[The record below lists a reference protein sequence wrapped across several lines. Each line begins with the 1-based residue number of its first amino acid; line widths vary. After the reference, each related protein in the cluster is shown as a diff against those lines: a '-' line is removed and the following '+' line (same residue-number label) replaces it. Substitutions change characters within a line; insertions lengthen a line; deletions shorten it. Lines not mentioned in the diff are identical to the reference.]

1 MKYLKLYENF
11 NPKLEEDLEDIKWIL
26 VELNDN
32 PKLIKNELNGNLLV
46 YEIDSYDHS
55 NLNATYARIKDLGYE
70 LFTFVENSNKVD
82 LVIIN
87 SDYFEEAFEMDDIIS
102 SDNGPVLKVALK
114 WLTDKYNN
122 LTPTNDKNPFEGNER
137 VRYIDE
143 NRFIQ
148 VSCPINKDYGDVI
161 FINRDIWNFLMYLF
175 DLDRNELVA
184 VVRKWLKDSFKL
196 NHIDKLDLKSTTFEL
211 PLPIE

>member
-1 MKYLKLYENF
+1 MKYLKLFENF
-11 NPKLEEDLEDIKWIL
+11 NQDDLEDIKWIL

-46 YEIDSYDHS
+46 YEIDSYNHS
-55 NLNATYARIKDLGYE
+55 NLNATYARLKNIGYE
-70 LFTFVENSNKVD
+70 LFTFVENLNYVI

-122 LTPTNDKNPFEGNER
+122 LTATNDKNPIERRER

-143 NRFIQ
+143 NRIIQ
-148 VSCPINKDYGDVI
+148 VSCPINKDYDDVI
-161 FINRDIWNFLMYLF
+161 FINRDIWNFLMYIF
-175 DLDRNELVA
+175 DIERNELVA
-184 VVRKWLKDSFKL
+184 VVRKWLKDTFKL
-196 NHIDKLDLKSTTFEL
+196 NHIDNLNLKSTTFEL

>member
-1 MKYLKLYENF
+1 MKYLKLFENF
-11 NPKLEEDLEDIKWIL
+11 NQDDLEDIKWIL

-46 YEIDSYDHS
+46 YEIDSYNHS
-55 NLNATYARIKDLGYE
+55 NLNATYARLKNIGYE
-70 LFTFVENSNKVD
+70 LFTFVENLNYVI

-87 SDYFEEAFEMDDIIS
+87 SDYFEETFEMDDIIS
-102 SDNGPVLKVALK
+102 SDNEPVLKVALK

-122 LTPTNDKNPFEGNER
+122 LTPTNDKNPIERNER

-148 VSCPINKDYGDVI
+148 VSCPINKDYDDVI
-161 FINRDIWNFLMYLF
+161 FINRDIWNFLMYIF
-175 DLDRNELVA
+175 DLDRNELVTI
-184 VVRKWLKDSFKL
+184 VRKWLKDSFKL
-196 NHIDKLDLKSTTFEL
+196 NHIDNLDLKSTTFEL